1 MKNKMLS
8 MLSLFL
14 CAICLSCCLSGC
26 SSLFDDTKQY
36 TVNFQY
42 TIGDGEYDYKI
53 IYDEGDE
60 IVEPYDRDVTNDYY
74 VTWTLNGRD
83 VNFPLIVNS
92 DCTLIGTTHKYDNA
106 TNGVF
111 LGGLVNYDILVDYIK
126 TNWAR
131 KTLGNIDTDDEDFV
145 YYYIKYGVSA
155 EYNEISFYPSNNLFK
170 WSKTKM
176 SNMTL
181 GQVINN
187 YQYTSQI
194 TATYGETMDKAS
206 FQAVY
211 SCESMDTRN
220 WVVRDSV
227 NVSFKYQINKFTTGI
242 ILQDFRDVKYT
253 YSMSNPY
260 NKFNDK
266 TFAKDLYVIMQDSM
280 WYFQNQLT
288 KINEH
293 YFVFFSKN
301 MI

>member
-8 MLSLFL
+8 MLSSLL

-26 SSLFDDTKQY
+26 RPFDDTKQY

-60 IVEPYDRDVTNDYY
+60 IVKPYDRDVTNDYY
-74 VTWTLNGRD
+74 VTWTLNGRA

-92 DCTLIGTTHKYDNA
+92 DYTLIGTTHKYDNA

-111 LGGLVNYDILVDYIK
+111 LGGLVDYDILVDYIK
-126 TNWAR
+126 TNWTR

-145 YYYIKYGVSA
+145 YYYIKYGVNA
-155 EYNEISFYPSNNLFK
+155 EYNEISFYPFNNLFK

-187 YQYTSQI
+187 YRYTSQI

-211 SCESMDTRN
+211 ACESMDTRN

-260 NKFNDK
+260 NKFDDK

>member
-1 MKNKMLS
+1 MKKMLS
-8 MLSLFL
+8 IFSFL
-14 CAICLSCCLSGC
+14 LCTICVACCLSGC
-26 SSLFDDTKQY
+26 GLFDNIKQY

-42 TIGDGEYDYKI
+42 TVGDGKYDYKI

-60 IVEPYDRDVTNDYY
+60 IAEPYDKEVTNDYY
-74 VTWTLNGRD
+74 VIWTLNGHD
-83 VNFPLIVNS
+83 VNFPLKVNS
-92 DCTLIGTTHKYDNA
+92 DCTLIGKTYKYDYA

-111 LGGLVNYDILVDYIK
+111 LGGLVDYDVLVEYIQ
-126 TNWAR
+126 TNWTR
-131 KTLGNIDTDDEDFV
+131 KTLGNIETDDEDFV
-145 YYYIKYGVSA
+145 YYYTKYGVSV
-155 EYNEISFYPSNNLFK
+155 EYNEIYFYPSTNLFK

-187 YQYTSQI
+187 YQYTTQI

-211 SCESMDTRN
+211 ACESMDTRN

-227 NVSFKYQINKFTTGI
+227 SVSFKYQISKFTIGVL
-242 ILQDFRDVKYT
+242 LQDFRDIRYT

-260 NKFNDK
+260 NKFDDK
-266 TFAKDLYVIMQDSM
+266 TFAKDLYYIMQDSM

-288 KINEH
+288 KIDEH
-293 YFVFFSKN
+293 YFVFFSMN
-301 MI
+301 MV